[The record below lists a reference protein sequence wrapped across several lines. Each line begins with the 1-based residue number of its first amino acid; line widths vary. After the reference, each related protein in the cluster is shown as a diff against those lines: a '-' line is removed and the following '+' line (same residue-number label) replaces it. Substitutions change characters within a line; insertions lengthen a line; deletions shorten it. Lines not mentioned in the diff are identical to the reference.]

1 MNINGTIIL
10 PHVYVLTFD
19 TQYELCMSFVRI
31 QEFYES
37 ASSKFRGKYFDLE
50 DYMEYWATEF
60 GHGSFDYPA
69 RWNGFNLSSK
79 VIEKWEETFCG
90 KFREWETK
98 ILKEISDLRAFEYC
112 ESNGEAYPEKYYI
125 IGVHKQQSPT
135 SRNMVIEHE
144 VAHALYYLSPDYKK
158 KVNGLI
164 KNLPKKI
171 YNEAEK
177 KLVKMGYGKNV
188 IKDEIQ
194 AYFSIEGLNGFKS
207 REEFVAN
214 IRDCKDNLKK

>member
-1 MNINGTIIL
+1 MNVKGTIIL
-10 PHVYVLTFD
+10 PHIYVLTFD

-37 ASSKFRGKYFDLE
+37 ASPKFRGKYFDLE

-90 KFREWETK
+90 KFREWEAK
-98 ILKEISDLRAFEYC
+98 ILKEIADLRVFEYC
-112 ESNGEAYPEKYYI
+112 ESNDEAYPEKYYV
-125 IGVHKQQSPT
+125 IGVHKQQSELKQ
-135 SRNMVIEHE
+135 NMVIEHE
-144 VAHALYYLSPDYKK
+144 VAHALYYLSPDYKR
-158 KVNGLI
+158 KVNALI

-171 YNEAEK
+171 YNEAER

-194 AYFSIEGLNGFKS
+194 AYFSIEGLNSFKS

-214 IRDCKDNLKK
+214 IRDFKDSLEK